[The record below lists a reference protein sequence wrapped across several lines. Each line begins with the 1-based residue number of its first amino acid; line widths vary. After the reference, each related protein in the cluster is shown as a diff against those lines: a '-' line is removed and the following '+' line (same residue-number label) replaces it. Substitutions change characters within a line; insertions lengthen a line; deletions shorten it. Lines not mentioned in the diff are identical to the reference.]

1 MTLVAMGLMVSREIV
16 FIEERL
22 QQTVT
27 MLML

>member
-16 FIEERL
+16 FTEERL
-22 QQTVT
+22 QQAVT